1 MNRNIRL
8 FLSST
13 FVDLQEERNYLVKK
27 TIPMLKR
34 YCSKRDVSLSI
45 VDLRWGIT
53 EADSRTGRVIELCMD
68 EIRRTRPFF
77 IGIVGGRY
85 GWQPDERF
93 LGANGHL
100 NNRYPWVTDCI
111 KDGMSITEMEI
122 QFGVLRNEN
131 PVNAFF
137 FFGEGNEKWKE
148 TPGSDR
154 HNRLCSLKDAI
165 SKSAE
170 QGRCTVDNFSSPE
183 ELSRALYGRITA
195 MVDRMFPEEK
205 DTSPLMRIIHRQESD
220 RERLRGIYNDRA
232 HPVPSVVVLDSVWAN
247 LYSHPHHVLEVIYGI
262 PGSGKSTRLANRFAY
277 DSCRILFH
285 DMEFTAPV
293 LHSSVESDCNTG
305 DAQLKL
311 FWKLIEL
318 KGLDKNS
325 PILWVID
332 GIDHFSD
339 NENKFLFSTWIRYIP
354 DNTMLIVSTSDEK
367 EADMLA
373 LLDHANRR
381 PVREL
386 SDSNVFNLIERYLK
400 EVGKKLNDRQIL
412 HINASKLLRSPLA
425 LKIFLNEII
434 QYGDYDTLG
443 ECIDHYLQ
451 ANDINQLITLVF
463 ERLEKDFGKSDVQS
477 VLQAMLLCEDGASVM
492 MVEPALDHLQ
502 WIAITGSLDEMT
514 IIDGEFVKFAVP
526 AVRKAA
532 ELRYLSDELTRQ
544 SLIKRLLPRLR
555 HLTRKSDYGSSEWMH
570 YASESL
576 RIMLEQKQYVRAAFW
591 MEQHIQITDLFA
603 KSSLLPAV
611 QSPLLMNA
619 FIMPRFHDRFGQD
632 LDMGQRVNG
641 MGLFDL
647 SVQWTKGVW
656 LVLSSLDLEYV
667 RNLREQSEASLL
679 KIKNDSIEDN
689 PTNRLK
695 IYYLKLLIVAALQR
709 ENEEVKSSHLLMEC
723 MSGFEGHPLHYFF
736 LFEQQINFLERD
748 YCGECIRSFERE
760 IDALQRQS
768 VKSRQPSL
776 VSALSYH
783 QLFLTLMKTEMG
795 LMFQKTTV
803 DELLLPLKEIVN
815 TNPSISVRLAS
826 WLSIRGEVILLSEQK
841 KSWIHYMSAFFFEY
855 SATRAMND
863 QEKSIHFMHAAEE
876 FEKGEYWEDAVRCRG
891 SQVHTCSLSEEDVT
905 YALIALDRMEFILRE
920 KLGKTREAISTVEHM
935 QIWQKRL
942 STEIQGYW
950 DHWQSC
956 ITRKWALNCLIAFDF
971 AQEDEKVG
979 FWEKAMNCFSQLV
992 DEADLDYA
1000 NNEVESDLCSMVSL
1014 LEKRSELPAD
1024 DFWIIKVGQY
1034 LENYGEGFTLKAKLC
1049 FAYFNYLRHHFEE
1062 ALHMVTKLD
1071 NKAIEDSPISY
1082 TQPLLLAFD
1091 ILNAW
1096 SRPELFETSFPPL
1109 MPEGAVRSLCEL
1121 LYTHADYT
1129 GRFLGTPLLDTLKKK
1144 FELKTECHNDVLR
1157 GIVLPTIYISEGN
1170 SDKAISTLDDTA
1182 RDAIRNEAE
1191 LVAPILRQR
1200 SQFFSEEFNWSIAA
1214 TWICKVAQEQGLG
1227 NIESFPITAFAADH
1241 QRTESDW
1248 EHLKEWLDTIEQ
1260 ESAVN
1265 NCALVGNLLISH
1277 YHPAGDFEEKRKGK
1291 ERLQGDFEIMAKLF
1305 GSWLKCTVTLYDTPC
1320 TLGESLARNLDRF
1333 FDSFDDMHN
1342 SYAFQRWLNLY
1353 KSIGVKPNRQILDRI
1368 YGEEGKT
1375 LEDEY
1380 NQLLDHLIGY
1390 SIEVEQGQVMM
1401 GLKALHLS
1409 EEEKYEEAAT
1419 LFASLNPETWT
1430 AFEHLDYEI
1439 QGVLYLA
1446 YIDCLLSLPDGAVE
1460 AYSQFAKYR
1469 TCAEQYNSFLP
1480 IWGELYY
1487 TKLLL
1492 LQGLEADARMRFKE
1506 YVSEHTRSSLEY
1518 HTVQLDRRISFEDW
1532 ASMSQESHLYKKY
1545 KGYAFK

>member
-1 MNRNIRL
+1 
-8 FLSST
+8 
-13 FVDLQEERNYLVKK
+13 
-27 TIPMLKR
+27 MLKR

-137 FFGEGNEKWKE
+137 FFSEGNKKWKE

-154 HNRLCSLKDAI
+154 YNRLCSLKEEI

-170 QGRCTVDNFSSPE
+170 QGRCTIDSFSTPE
-183 ELSRALYGRITA
+183 ELGRALYCRITA
-195 MVDRMFPEEK
+195 MVDQMFPEEK
-205 DTSPLMRIIHRQESD
+205 DTSALMRIIHRQDSGW
-220 RERLRGIYNDRA
+220 ERLRGIYNDQT
-232 HPVPSVVVLDSVWAN
+232 HPVPTVVVLDKYWAN
-247 LYSHPHHVLEVIYGI
+247 LYMHPHHVQEVIYGI

-277 DSCRILFH
+277 DTCRILFH

-354 DNTMLIVSTSDEK
+354 DNTMLIVSTSDYK
-367 EADMLA
+367 EAEMIA
-373 LLDHANRR
+373 KLDHTGIV
-381 PVREL
+381 PVDEL
-386 SDSNVFNLIERYLK
+386 RDTNVFNLIERYLK
-400 EVGKKLNDRQIL
+400 EVGKKLSDRQIL

-425 LKIFLNEII
+425 LKIFLAEII
-434 QYGDYDTLG
+434 QYGDNDTLG
-443 ECIDHYLQ
+443 ECIEHYLQ
-451 ANDINQLITLVF
+451 AKDIIQLITLVF
-463 ERLEKDFGKSDVQS
+463 ERMEKDFGNSNVQS

-492 MVEPALDHLQ
+492 MIEPTLDYLQ

-514 IIDGEFVKFAVP
+514 GIDGEFVKFTVP
-526 AVRKAA
+526 AARKAA
-532 ELRYLSDELTRQ
+532 ELRYLSDESARQ
-544 SLIKRLLPRLR
+544 SLIKRLLPRLQR
-555 HLTRKSDYGSSEWMH
+555 LTRKSDYGSKEWLH

-576 RIMLEQKQYVRAAFW
+576 RILLKRKQYVRAALW
-591 MEQHIQITDLFA
+591 MERHIEITDVFA

-611 QSPLLMNA
+611 QSPILMNSV
-619 FIMPRFHDRFGQD
+619 IMPRFYARFGQD
-632 LDMGQRVNG
+632 LSMGQSVDG
-641 MGLFDL
+641 MDLFDL
-647 SVQWTKGVW
+647 SVQWAKGVW

-667 RNLREQSEASLL
+667 RNKREESEVLL
-679 KIKNDSIEDN
+679 SKMKNNPLDDN

-709 ENEEVKSSHLLMEC
+709 EGEEVKASHLLMEC

-736 LFEQQINFLERD
+736 LFEQQINFYEPD
-748 YCGECIRSFERE
+748 FCGECVSSFERE
-760 IDALQRQS
+760 IDALGQKSINNRQHTLE
-768 VKSRQPSL
+768 PT
-776 VSALSYH
+776 LSYH
-783 QLFLTLMKTEMG
+783 RLFLTLMKTEMR
-795 LMFQKTTV
+795 LMFQRTTL
-803 DELLLPLKEIVN
+803 DEILLPLKEIVD

-826 WLSIRGEVILLSEQK
+826 WLSIRGGVLILSEIK
-841 KSWIHYMSAFFFEY
+841 KPWAHYISGFFFEY
-855 SATRAMND
+855 AATQSVKD
-863 QEKSIHFMHAAEE
+863 QEKTTRFKYAAEE

-891 SQVHTCSLSEEDVT
+891 LQLHSCGLTQQDVID
-905 YALIALDRMEFILRE
+905 ALTALDRMEFILRD
-920 KLGKTREAISTVEHM
+920 KLGKTQEAISAAERM
-935 QIWQKRL
+935 RIWLKRL
-942 STEIQGYW
+942 STEDREYW
-950 DHWQSC
+950 DHWQLC
-956 ITRKWALNCLIAFDF
+956 ITRNKAMNYLIAFN
-971 AQEDEKVG
+971 AAKEDDKVNL
-979 FWEKAMNCFSQLV
+979 WEKAMDCFSQLV
-992 DEADLDYA
+992 DLSESDDTL
-1000 NNEVESDLCSMVSL
+1000 NVESNLCSMVSL
-1014 LEKRSELPAD
+1014 LEKRSELTSD
-1024 DFWIIKVGQY
+1024 NNWIVRVGRY
-1034 LENYGEGFTLKAKLC
+1034 WKNYGDGNTPKATLC
-1049 FAYFNYLRHHFEE
+1049 FAYLNYLQHHFEE
-1062 ALHMVTKLD
+1062 ALYVVTQLD
-1071 NKAIEDSPISY
+1071 NKAIEDSPLSY

-1091 ILNAW
+1091 ILNKW
-1096 SRPELFETSFPPL
+1096 NKPELFETPFIPL
-1109 MPEGAVRSLCEL
+1109 MPEGAVRSLCEI
-1121 LYTHADYT
+1121 LYTHKDYT
-1129 GRFLGTPLLDTLKKK
+1129 GRFLGTPLLETLKRKLQ
-1144 FELKTECHNDVLR
+1144 LKTEFCNSLLLN
-1157 GIVLPTIYISEGN
+1157 IVLPTIYVSEGN
-1170 SDKAISTLDDTA
+1170 TDKAKLSFDNIA
-1182 RDAIRNEAE
+1182 RDAIQNQSRF
-1191 LVAPILRQR
+1191 LAPILRQR
-1200 SQFFSEEFNWSIAA
+1200 SKVLSEEFNWSAAA
-1214 TWICKVAQEQGLG
+1214 TWICKASQEQGLS
-1227 NIESFPITAFAADH
+1227 NVDTFPVCAFAADNI
-1241 QRTESDW
+1241 RTDSDW
-1248 EHLKEWLDTIEQ
+1248 ENFTEWLCTLEK

-1265 NCALVGNLLISH
+1265 NCALLGNLLIDN
-1277 YHPAGDFEEKRKGK
+1277 YQPVGNKEKDKDN
-1291 ERLQGDFEIMAKLF
+1291 ERLQSDFEKMAVLF
-1305 GSWLKCTVTLYDTPC
+1305 SPWLTCGVSLYETPC
-1320 TLGESLARNLDRF
+1320 TLGESLARNLDDLYKTWNTF
-1333 FDSFDDMHN
+1333 L
-1342 SYAFQRWLNLY
+1342 SYGLQRWLNLY
-1353 KSIGVKPNRQILDRI
+1353 KSIGVKPNRQILDKI
-1368 YGEEGKT
+1368 YGEEGRT
-1375 LEDEY
+1375 MEDEY

-1492 LQGLEADARMRFKE
+1492 LQGLEADARKRYKE
-1506 YVSEHTRSSLEY
+1506 YIGERFRPDMEY
-1518 HTVQLDRRISFEDW
+1518 HTVLLDRKTPFEEW
-1532 ASMSQESHLYKKY
+1532 GSMSRESHLYKKY